1 MCVQRGLNNNL
12 LHPNKGGFVEDCPCE
27 AFQKAAKKFYSGSW
41 IVLHEVEYW
50 YFASYEYMIH
60 DGDYYSIVDKDKT
73 LSLLD

>member
-1 MCVQRGLNNNL
+1 MCVQRVLKTNL
-12 LHPNKGGFVEDCPCE
+12 LHPNKGGFGEDFPYE
-27 AFQKAAKKFYSGSW
+27 ASQKAAETFYSGSW